1 MEMLAM
7 PPTAFTAAGRA
18 ADPLTDIT
26 FCAWVG
32 QAAPGDRL
40 EYHRGFL
47 GIDVM
52 PGMSTLPDRELQRL
66 AALASAAFRTC
77 EAGLVH
83 LVQERLGPDRFAYLA
98 IARPKP
104 RGAPMPL
111 ERLLAEP
118 EAA

>member
-7 PPTAFTAAGRA
+7 PPSACTAASRA

-32 QAAPGDRL
+32 QAAPGDWL

-52 PGMSTLPDRELQRL
+52 PGMSTLNDKERQRL
-66 AALASAAFRTC
+66 AALAGAAFRAC

-83 LVQERLGPDRFAYLA
+83 LVQQRLGPDRFAYLA

-104 RGAPMPL
+104 RATPVPL
-111 ERLLAEP
+111 DRLLTEP

>member
-7 PPTAFTAAGRA
+7 PPTAFTAASRA

-26 FCAWVG
+26 FCAWIG
-32 QAAPGDRL
+32 QAAPGDWL

-52 PGMSTLPDRELQRL
+52 PGMSTLPDKDRQRL
-66 AALASAAFRTC
+66 TTLAGAAFRAC
-77 EAGLVH
+77 ESGLVH
-83 LVQERLGPDRFAYLA
+83 LVQQRLGPDRFAYLA

-104 RGAPMPL
+104 RATPVPL
-111 ERLLAEP
+111 ERLLTAP

>member
-1 MEMLAM
+1 M
-7 PPTAFTAAGRA
+7 PRTAFTPVIRA
-18 ADPLTDIT
+18 ARPLTDIE

-32 QAAPGDRL
+32 QAASGDWL

-47 GIDVM
+47 GIDAM
-52 PGMSTLPDRELQRL
+52 PGMSTLPDRDRQRL
-66 AALASAAFRTC
+66 AALASAAFRAC

-104 RGAPMPL
+104 RATPIPL
-111 ERLLAEP
+111 ERLLEEP

>member
-7 PPTAFTAAGRA
+7 PPTAFTAASRT

-32 QAAPGDRL
+32 QAAPGDWL

-52 PGMSTLPDRELQRL
+52 PGMSTLSDKDRQRL
-66 AALASAAFRTC
+66 ATLARAAFRAC

-83 LVQERLGPDRFAYLA
+83 LVQQRLGPDRFAYFA

-104 RGAPMPL
+104 RATPVPL
-111 ERLLAEP
+111 DRLLAEP

>member
-1 MEMLAM
+1 MEVTLM
-7 PPTAFTAAGRA
+7 PHTTFTPVIRA
-18 ADPLTDIT
+18 ARPLTDIE

-40 EYHRGFL
+40 EYHQGFL
-47 GIDVM
+47 GIDTM
-52 PGMSTLPDRELQRL
+52 AGMSNLPDTDRQPL
-66 AALASAAFRTC
+66 AALASAAFRAC

-104 RGAPMPL
+104 RAAPMPL